1 MYDLSDFVVCKFGT
15 IHDNF
20 AHTPKSQL
28 DSNTRFPALECA
40 PRGNM
45 KRPGIKRS
53 EIGPEKL
60 AEEKMNLKKKGGI
73 WSPQMKKTWRI
84 AFSEEAKRMKMIW
97 NEANKT
103 RRRSVE
109 EHVMIPIGT
118 TCNEAKKTRG
128 RSAEE
133 MKMIEAA

>member
-1 MYDLSDFVVCKFGT
+1 
-15 IHDNF
+15 
-20 AHTPKSQL
+20 
-28 DSNTRFPALECA
+28 
-40 PRGNM
+40 M
-45 KRPGIKRS
+45 KI
-53 EIGPEKL
+53 
-60 AEEKMNLKKKGGI
+60 
-73 WSPQMKKTWRI
+73 
-84 AFSEEAKRMKMIW
+84 IW